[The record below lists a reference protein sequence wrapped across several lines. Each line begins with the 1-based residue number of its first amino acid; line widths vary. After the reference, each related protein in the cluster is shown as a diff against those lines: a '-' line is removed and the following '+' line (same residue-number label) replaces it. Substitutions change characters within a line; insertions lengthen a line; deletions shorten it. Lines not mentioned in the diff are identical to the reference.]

1 MAANTAPETTTR
13 CRRREI
19 SENMLAEARNR
30 VAHPFAHF
38 AKGWGIARCV
48 TVLLCAAVASCTFAQ
63 GNACALTAIR
73 HSAQLAYPPIA
84 IVAHMT
90 GDVGLRAHIADDG
103 SVTSVEAASG
113 PEMLK
118 QTAKNY
124 VASWQTNEH
133 AGEQEC
139 SIVVSF
145 RIEGEYGC
153 YFRPSVVKMTDLQHF
168 IVATNPI
175 QTCDPSATIT
185 FTRHR
190 ILFFHWNSK
199 PVRHVND

>member
-1 MAANTAPETTTR
+1 MARETTNL

-19 SENMLAEARNR
+19 NENMLAAARTR

-38 AKGWGIARCV
+38 AKGWGIARCA

-63 GNACALTAIR
+63 DSACSLTGIR
-73 HSAQLAYPPIA
+73 HSAQFAYPPIA
-84 IVAHMT
+84 MATRMS
-90 GDVGLRAHIADDG
+90 GDVTLRAHIAPDG
-103 SVTSVEAASG
+103 SVSSVEATSG

-118 QTAKNY
+118 EPAERY
-124 VASWQTNEH
+124 VASWQANDSIN
-133 AGEQEC
+133 GQEC
-139 SIVVSF
+139 SIIVSF
-145 RIEGEYGC
+145 RIEGAYDC
-153 YFRPSVVKMTDLQHF
+153 YYRPSVVTMTDLQHF
-168 IVATNPI
+168 IVTMNPV